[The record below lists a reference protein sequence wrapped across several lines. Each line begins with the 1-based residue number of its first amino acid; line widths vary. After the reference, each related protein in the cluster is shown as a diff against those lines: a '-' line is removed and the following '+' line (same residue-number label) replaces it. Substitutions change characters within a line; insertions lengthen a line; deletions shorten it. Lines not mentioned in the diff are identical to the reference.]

1 MDNIRSI
8 LVATDLGAP
17 SDVVMRGAA
26 ALAQL
31 VGAELHVLHTYEF
44 QSAPYASDDAPH
56 TFPERI
62 EQIRTTL
69 DEQIVR
75 TLHRQSVASREIMI
89 YVAYKAILERAR
101 VVSADLIVIGRHR
114 QGAKGPAFLGSTA
127 DRVVRDAKVPC
138 LIIHDPLDVPLR
150 RVLVPIDLSE
160 PAIHALDVALNWSA
174 ALSPAGSTPE
184 VIVMHVIPRVYDA
197 SDVPFDSSSIDSR
210 IHDEVEAGQM
220 RAEAPASVEVREE
233 VRWADDPAQEILAFI
248 EQEQIDLVVLGTHG
262 HGPIK
267 RALIGSVASGV
278 ARAAECPVLLVP
290 PAMWKEES

>member
-8 LVATDLGAP
+8 LVATDLGAA
-17 SDVVMRGAA
+17 SNEVMRASS
-26 ALAQL
+26 ALANL
-31 VGAELHVLHTYEF
+31 AGAELHVLHTYEF
-44 QSAPYASDDAPH
+44 QSAPYGGVVAPH
-56 TFPERI
+56 TFQERI
-62 EQIRTTL
+62 DQIRTTL
-69 DEQIVR
+69 DEQIAR
-75 TLHRQSVASREIMI
+75 TMRGQDVASREIMI

-114 QGAKGPAFLGSTA
+114 QGVKGPAFLGSTA

-160 PAIHALDVALNWSA
+160 PAIHALDIALNWSA

-197 SDVPFDSSSIDSR
+197 GDVPFDSSSIDAR

-220 RAEAPASVEVREE
+220 RAEAPESVAVREE
-233 VRWADDPAQEILAFI
+233 VRWADDPTQEILAFI